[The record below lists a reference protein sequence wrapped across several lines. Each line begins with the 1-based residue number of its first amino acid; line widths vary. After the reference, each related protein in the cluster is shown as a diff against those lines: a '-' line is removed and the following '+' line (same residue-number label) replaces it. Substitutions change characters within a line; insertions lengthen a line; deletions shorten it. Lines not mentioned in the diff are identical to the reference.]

1 MTDTAHLLRIL
12 DIMRALR
19 DPENGCP
26 WDIEQTFTSIA
37 PYTIEEAYEVAD
49 AIETGDMATLKDE
62 LGDLLLQVVFCAQM
76 ADEAGHFNFFDVAAA
91 ISDKM
96 ERRHPHVF
104 GDLEAASADAV
115 KSNWEDIKERER
127 AEKSAKHASENEA
140 PSLLDDVPV
149 TLPGL
154 SRAVKLQ
161 RRAARVGFD
170 WSEAAP
176 IFAKLNEEIEELR
189 REMRGPSTDKARLE
203 DELGDVLFVIANL
216 ARHLGVDPEAAIR
229 STNSKFTARFKW
241 MEKNADLDTLSL
253 AEMEQKWEQAKSQSR

>member
-1 MTDTAHLLRIL
+1 MTNTAHLLRIL

-19 DPENGCP
+19 DPKTGCP
-26 WDIEQTFTSIA
+26 WDIEQTFKSIA
-37 PYTIEEAYEVAD
+37 PHTIEEAYEVVD
-49 AIETGDMATLKDE
+49 AIETGDMDTLKDE
-62 LGDLLLQVVFCAQM
+62 LGDLLLQVVFHAQM
-76 ADEAGHFNFFDVAAA
+76 ADEAGYFNFFDVAAA

-96 ERRHPHVF
+96 EQRHPHVF
-104 GDLEAASADAV
+104 GDLEAVSAHAV
-115 KSNWEDIKERER
+115 KSNWEDIKARER
-127 AEKSAKHASENEA
+127 AEKLAQQASDSEA
-140 PSLLDDVPV
+140 TSLLDDVPAA
-149 TLPGL
+149 LPGL
-154 SRAVKLQ
+154 SRAIKLQ

-176 IFAKLNEEIEELR
+176 IFAKLDEEIEELR
-189 REMRGPSTDKARLE
+189 REMHGPSAGKTRIE